1 MCRFVTL
8 RKSGNDLI
16 FTVPD
21 DFRVEAGCQYMVS
34 RQSDGSVI
42 YQPSDKQNVF
52 DNSEWL
58 NYDYQ
63 KDLKEDPE
71 LHPLF

>member
-1 MCRFVTL
+1 MCRLVTL
-8 RKSGNDLI
+8 RRSGNDLV

-21 DFRVEAGCQYMVS
+21 EFKVRTGCQYTVS

-42 YQPSDKQNVF
+42 YQPSNKQNVF
-52 DNSEWL
+52 DNPDWL

-63 KDLKEDPE
+63 KDLKEDSE